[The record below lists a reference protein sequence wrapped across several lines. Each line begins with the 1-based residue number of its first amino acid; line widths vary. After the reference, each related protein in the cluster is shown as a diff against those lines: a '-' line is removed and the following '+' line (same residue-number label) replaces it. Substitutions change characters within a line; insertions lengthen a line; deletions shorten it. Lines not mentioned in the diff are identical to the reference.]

1 MIDSGHPIMIVCK
14 YTYARTALPLS
25 MTVGGRT
32 SIGCSK
38 AVKAQFLREI
48 IGNPKRFP
56 NADEALLA
64 LMDCF
69 ERMGEADKAIPEDQ
83 DHGAEPS

>member
-1 MIDSGHPIMIVCK
+1 MLVCK
-14 YTYARTALPLS
+14 YTYARTALLPP
-25 MTVGGRT
+25 MKVGGRT

-64 LMDCF
+64 LMECF
-69 ERMGEADKAIPEDQ
+69 GRMGEADKAILEDQ
-83 DHGAEPS
+83 EHGAEPI